1 MALGGCLF
9 GGVLGFA
16 SVQAKVVVNYR
27 LEQQANPPRAPIRP
41 RSFLRPE
48 MVSPRLDVPRHIPR
62 PPYVGAA
69 EPPLMAEEIQIQD
82 EAGVAGMRAAGRLAA
97 LIRDF
102 VGSLVRVR
110 YSFG

>member
-1 MALGGCLF
+1 MNC
-9 GGVLGFA
+9 
-16 SVQAKVVVNYR
+16 R
-27 LEQQANPPRAPIRP
+27 LQQQTSPPRAPIRP
-41 RSFLRPE
+41 PSFLRPE
-48 MVSPRLDVPRHIPR
+48 TVSPRLDVPRHIPR

-69 EPPLMAEEIQIQD
+69 EPPVMAAEIQIHD

-110 YSFG
+110 YPFVANLVLFEKT